1 MKILA
6 NTVLKSE
13 YLLCFQ
19 YFIEELNQHQLEKPK
34 DIMGSVYCGSCFSD
48 CFTLSIWYAPNVP
61 FLDDYHLCLDFLNG
75 FVSSG
80 HSIPVLLEKRNGHFF
95 LTQKLI
101 FLLDYLLF
109 GDIDFR
115 HFVVVNNVVF
125 ISVFYVI
132 YRVLRN
138 LKIEKIHFIS
148 LLLIGCVPNFYLNN
162 HPSSFLH
169 FSSVLLCLLTF
180 LCLDRRTSSA
190 FVLAS
195 FLAIL
200 AALSSG
206 GGLLVYFAALPLVWK
221 RFRGSFLLIWC
232 LQFLMLVG
240 LYLVTPDAGSGGD
253 FSGIF
258 RVSYWVVLSGN
269 FFLFFGSFFKPLYGS
284 YHFWSVII
292 GVGGIV
298 GLMYMFWDKRKIL
311 KLHPLLLA
319 GLLLGILLGLSST
332 IMRSQYGLGATTS
345 DRYRL
350 YQFIFWAF
358 SYLFLVTL
366 YKVKLDRWYVLIL
379 AGSILLYGLRMR
391 QSMEEIQFRS
401 IQLVE
406 GMKYYQTFGDVGQL
420 TYRHQDTAG
429 RILSRSKELG
439 IYTEE
444 NQVFDL
450 FYSYMETHA
459 LSEDTLN
466 IELSTFN
473 RSRNLIHIE
482 GRVHSAINV
491 QDRDRILFF
500 VSSNGMGRYYDTGP
514 IITAED
520 WLPVK
525 DNGFSVTVEGVTY
538 EERIGVALYR
548 KGSGVM
554 DEQFV
559 DLKSQ

>member
-1 MKILA
+1 MKNQKIPW
-6 NTVLKSE
+6 VL
-13 YLLCFQ
+13 
-19 YFIEELNQHQLEKPK
+19 FIAVVVSLTA
-34 DIMGSVYCGSCFSD
+34 
-48 CFTLSIWYAPNVP
+48 FTLSIWYAPNVP

-80 HSIPVLLEKRNGHFF
+80 HSIPLLLEKRNGHFF

-132 YRVLRN
+132 YHVLRN
-138 LKIEKIHFIS
+138 LKIEEIHFIP

-180 LCLDRRTSSA
+180 LYLNQRTSRA
-190 FVLAS
+190 FILAS
-195 FLAIL
+195 SFAIL

-206 GGLLVYFAALPLVWK
+206 GGLLVYFAAFPLVWT
-221 RFRGSFLLIWC
+221 RFTNAHRFLWLLQFFLLVI
-232 LQFLMLVG
+232 
-240 LYLVTPDAGSGGD
+240 LYFVSPDSGSGGD
-253 FSGIF
+253 FSKML
-258 RVSYWVVLSGN
+258 SAEYWVVLSGN
-269 FFLFFGSFFKPLYGS
+269 FFVFFGSFFKPLYGI
-284 YHFWSVII
+284 YRVWSVII
-292 GVGGIV
+292 GVGAVV
-298 GLMYMFWDKRKIL
+298 GLTYMFWEKRKFL
-311 KLHPLLLA
+311 NHHPLLLA
-319 GLLLGILLGLSST
+319 GLLLGLLLGIAST

-358 SYLFLVTL
+358 SYLFFVSL
-366 YKVKLDRWYVLIL
+366 YKVKLVKWYVWIL
-379 AGSILLYGLRMR
+379 AGSLLLYGLRMR
-391 QSMEEIQFRS
+391 QSMEEIQFRR

-406 GMKYYQTFGDVGQL
+406 GMKYYQTFGEVGQL

-439 IYTEE
+439 TYTEE

-450 FYSYMETHA
+450 FYSHMETHA

-473 RSRNLIHIE
+473 KSNNLIHIE

-491 QDRDRILFF
+491 QGRDRILFF
-500 VSSNGMGRYYDTGP
+500 VSSNGMRRYYDTGP

-525 DNGFSVTVEGVTY
+525 DNGFSVTVEGVTD